1 MKSASAG
8 AASGCI
14 VWFLV
19 FGILFLCLCP
29 TSMFVGGFSATAQS
43 DFVARTLGPY
53 LCPEGST
60 AEIITFATTS
70 TDEFGNQHPATGY
83 AMQCVD
89 ASGVIVRESSPDYAF
104 YWLGLL
110 VVGSLVLSALLAFLF
125 AAPDGALVSVLVN
138 RFLKANATRQ

>member
-19 FGILFLCLCP
+19 FGVLLLCLCP
-29 TSMFVGGFSATAQS
+29 TAMVVGSFSATSQS
-43 DFVARTLGPY
+43 SFAVRTLEPY

-70 TDEFGNQHPATGY
+70 TDEFGNQQPATGY
-83 AMQCVD
+83 EMQCVD
-89 ASGVIVRESSPDYAF
+89 ANGVIVREPSPDYAF

-110 VVGSLVLSALLAFLF
+110 FAGSLILSALLALLF
-125 AAPDGALVSVLVN
+125 AAPVGALVPVLIN
-138 RFLKANATRQ
+138 RFRKTGAKHV